1 VPYTVIPP
9 NENLCSDYES
19 CVSRRWRHLWENL
32 YVFNFSDD
40 SHEDDNDPKMF
51 TRFAFFVN
59 AVLSLCRTRHI
70 RKFHLSSGML
80 ARDKFRSD
88 CIDMWVH
95 AAISP
100 QLEELSLS
108 ISHCFEDQRVL
119 LPSSLLN
126 CANLVSLR

>member
-9 NENLCSDYES
+9 NENLCSNYES

-40 SHEDDNDPKMF
+40 SNEDDNDPKMF

-59 AVLSLCRTRHI
+59 AVLFLRRTRHI

-80 ARDKFRSD
+80 ETWNMINF
-88 CIDMWVH
+88 
-95 AAISP
+95 AATVSTCGSVLPLIP
-100 QLEELSLS
+100 NLKNYLSGLHTALMTNVCS
-108 ISHCFEDQRVL
+108 FPL
-119 LPSSLLN
+119 LF
-126 CANLVSLR
+126 